1 MKPKLGQLE
10 RWFAYRRKLSHKVPG
25 HVVDGIVSALLFTM
39 TAVLCLLL
47 RGLDSANDT
56 SYVAVIFLLDVFLT
70 AMLTE
75 GYFFSVLS
83 AVAGVFAVDYAFTEP
98 YWAVSFVITGFPLT
112 FFVMMFISIS
122 TGMIVSR
129 ARRAAAVAREAER
142 QRTYA
147 DLLRAVSHDIRTP
160 LAGIMGATNV
170 LLDQEE
176 ELTRQQR
183 RELLTGAHEDAEW
196 LIRVVE
202 NLLSVTRI
210 GGDAARLNK
219 SWEVAEE
226 VIEGAVA
233 KFSKRHGDI
242 AAKVSLP
249 DEILMVPMDP
259 LLMQQVLTNLLENA
273 ALHGGDVTEVSIS
286 LTKAGEQAV
295 ICVEDNGCGIAAEKL
310 KTIFDGNADSGSWG
324 DTKRNMGI
332 GLSVCRTIVMAHGG
346 SIYAENNKTGGAR
359 FRIEL
364 PMKEDN
370 DENQG

>member
-1 MKPKLGQLE
+1 
-10 RWFAYRRKLSHKVPG
+10 
-25 HVVDGIVSALLFTM
+25 
-39 TAVLCLLL
+39 
-47 RGLDSANDT
+47 
-56 SYVAVIFLLDVFLT
+56 
-70 AMLTE
+70 
-75 GYFFSVLS
+75 
-83 AVAGVFAVDYAFTEP
+83 VDYAFTEP

-273 ALHGGDVTEVSIS
+273 ALHGGEVTEVSIS

-346 SIYAENNKTGGAR
+346 SIYAENNETGGAR
-359 FRIEL
+359 FRVVL